1 MKGNRAAFILVAAA
15 AVMLAACLS
24 VPPST
29 QQARAAGPAAAPSWV
44 LKAPEADA
52 RYMYFT
58 GTGESKSASIAEGEQ
73 VARGAL
79 LDEIMRYMGVRITS
93 ETTATARAS
102 LDSFR
107 AEVVQTLKST
117 SSGRVAGLQ
126 IAERWLSERDG
137 RLTVYLLARY
147 DQQELAKEKRRLE
160 EVFRE
165 KIEAISG
172 PEREGRELEAQGRLY
187 LAALRYLEAAAA
199 AYKSELE
206 NADIRFERNLN
217 QAREAIR
224 RIGLAKLNDNLRT
237 YAGQEFGEPFSAAVV
252 NGSSPSDPPMPDVAV
267 RIAYKEGKGESKPAT
282 RTRLVKSD
290 VQGRVAFQPPAPEF
304 VGPGELIM
312 SLDLSDALEAL
323 EQVPDRLYVQVE
335 AFQDQLRKKSVS
347 FAYES
352 LSPAAVVPLGIAVFD
367 LDASDNPISMAET
380 AAGLL
385 SELGKASFKVT
396 ALPVSAGSVA
406 GRQDA
411 QVLAV
416 LAAFQP
422 QVRRVIFGTARI
434 SESAQE
440 GNTLILQVTGTV
452 KVLELA
458 TGKILLTVNRSKRA
472 QGGNASA
479 ALAAAFKMLGEDLG
493 KAIANQLR

>member
-1 MKGNRAAFILVAAA
+1 
-15 AVMLAACLS
+15 
-24 VPPST
+24 
-29 QQARAAGPAAAPSWV
+29 
-44 LKAPEADA
+44 
-52 RYMYFT
+52 MYFT
-58 GTGESKSASIAEGEQ
+58 GSGESKSSSLAEGEQ

-107 AEVVQTLKST
+107 ADLVQTLKST

-217 QAREAIR
+217 RAREAIR
-224 RIGLAKLNDNLRT
+224 RIGLAKLNDHLET

-252 NGSSPSDPPMPDVAV
+252 DGSSPADPPISEVAV
-267 RIAYKEGKGESKPAT
+267 RIVYKEGKGASKPAT

-290 VQGRVAFQPPAPEF
+290 AQGRVAFQPPAPEF
-304 VGPGELIM
+304 VGPGELTM

-352 LSPAAVVPLGIAVFD
+352 RSPAAAVPLGIAVFD

-422 QVRRVIFGTARI
+422 QVQRVIFGTARI

-458 TGKILLTVNRSKRA
+458 TGKILLTVNRAKRA

-493 KAIANQLR
+493 KAIASQLR

>member
-1 MKGNRAAFILVAAA
+1 M
-15 AVMLAACLS
+15 
-24 VPPST
+24 
-29 QQARAAGPAAAPSWV
+29 
-44 LKAPEADA
+44 
-52 RYMYFT
+52 
-58 GTGESKSASIAEGEQ
+58 
-73 VARGAL
+73 
-79 LDEIMRYMGVRITS
+79 
-93 ETTATARAS
+93 
-102 LDSFR
+102 
-107 AEVVQTLKST
+107 
-117 SSGRVAGLQ
+117 
-126 IAERWLSERDG
+126 
-137 RLTVYLLARY
+137 
-147 DQQELAKEKRRLE
+147 
-160 EVFRE
+160 
-165 KIEAISG
+165 
-172 PEREGRELEAQGRLY
+172 
-187 LAALRYLEAAAA
+187 
-199 AYKSELE
+199 
-206 NADIRFERNLN
+206 
-217 QAREAIR
+217 
-224 RIGLAKLNDNLRT
+224 
-237 YAGQEFGEPFSAAVV
+237 
-252 NGSSPSDPPMPDVAV
+252 
-267 RIAYKEGKGESKPAT
+267 
-282 RTRLVKSD
+282 
-290 VQGRVAFQPPAPEF
+290 
-304 VGPGELIM
+304 
-312 SLDLSDALEAL
+312 
-323 EQVPDRLYVQVE
+323 
-335 AFQDQLRKKSVS
+335 
-347 FAYES
+347 
-352 LSPAAVVPLGIAVFD
+352 VPLGIAVFD